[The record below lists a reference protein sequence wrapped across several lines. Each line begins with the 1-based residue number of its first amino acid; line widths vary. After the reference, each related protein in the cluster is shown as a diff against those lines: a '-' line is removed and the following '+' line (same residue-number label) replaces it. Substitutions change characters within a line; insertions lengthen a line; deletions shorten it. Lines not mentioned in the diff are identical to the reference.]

1 MNAALSLAH
10 VCASALLTGLLLG
23 CSAESAPP
31 VAASPNQ
38 AKTSAPDHSAQS
50 KGMAWRQPA
59 EWDAV
64 LAEAKASKRLVMVDF
79 WTSWCGPCKR
89 MMKETFTDVEV
100 VTASKSILCVSVD
113 AESKDGVPLA
123 ARYGVQAYPTI
134 LFVRA
139 DGSVASQSIG
149 FKSAPDFLDI
159 LARVAKL

>member
-1 MNAALSLAH
+1 MNAALPLAH

-23 CSAESAPP
+23 CNAESAPP
-31 VAASPNQ
+31 AATTPAQ
-38 AKTSAPDHSAQS
+38 SAQTN
-50 KGMAWRQPA
+50 GMAWRQPA

-89 MMKETFTDVEV
+89 MMKETFTDVDV
-100 VTASKSILCVSVD
+100 VTSSKSILCVSVD
-113 AESKDGVPLA
+113 AESKDGAPLA

>member
-1 MNAALSLAH
+1 MKVTLPLVHLCIA
-10 VCASALLTGLLLG
+10 ALLTGLMPG
-23 CSAESAPP
+23 CSSEAVTP
-31 VAASPNQ
+31 VATTPN
-38 AKTSAPDHSAQS
+38 HSAQP
-50 KGMAWRQPA
+50 KGMAWRQPT

-89 MMKETFTDVEV
+89 MMKETFADVDV

-113 AESKDGVPLA
+113 AESKAGAPLA
-123 ARYGVQAYPTI
+123 ARYGVQSYPTI

>member
-1 MNAALSLAH
+1 MNAALPLAH

-23 CSAESAPP
+23 CNAESAPP
-31 VAASPNQ
+31 AA
-38 AKTSAPDHSAQS
+38 TTPDQSAQTN
-50 KGMAWRQPA
+50 GMAWRQPA

-64 LAEAKASKRLVMVDF
+64 LAEAKASKRLVMIDF
-79 WTSWCGPCKR
+79 WASWCGPCKR
-89 MMKETFTDVEV
+89 MMKETFTDVDV
-100 VTASKSILCVSVD
+100 VTSSKSILCVSVD
-113 AESKDGVPLA
+113 AESKDGAPLA

-139 DGSVASQSIG
+139 DGSVASQSVG